1 MLNRGIYATLPAGI
15 QGFLLRNK
23 EKNVAPFCNF
33 HTTNAGRAKPPAYGS
48 GREGPARG
56 MGKRRASPMRK
67 RHAKFE
73 EGFSDEF
80 EGAWRT
86 SDR

>member
-1 MLNRGIYATLPAGI
+1 VGIWD
-15 QGFLLRNK
+15 FLLRNK
-23 EKNVAPFCNF
+23 EKIVAPFCNF
-33 HTTNAGRAKPPAYGS
+33 HTTNAGRAKPPAYGL

-67 RHAKFE
+67 RRAKFE
-73 EGFSDEF
+73 EGFSEEF

-86 SDR
+86 SD

>member
-1 MLNRGIYATLPAGI
+1 M
-15 QGFLLRNK
+15 QGFPLRNK
-23 EKNVAPFCNF
+23 KKIVAPFSNF

-56 MGKRRASPMRK
+56 MGKRRANVVCK
-67 RHAKFE
+67 RRAKFK
-73 EGFSDEF
+73 EGFSKEF

-86 SDR
+86 SD

>member
-23 EKNVAPFCNF
+23 EKNVAPFSNF
-33 HTTNAGRAKPPAYGS
+33 HTTNAGRAKPPAYGL

-56 MGKRRASPMRK
+56 MGKRRANPLRK
-67 RHAKFE
+67 LRAKFE
-73 EGFSDEF
+73 EEFSEEI

-86 SDR
+86 SD

>member
-1 MLNRGIYATLPAGI
+1 MLSRGIYATLPAGI

-23 EKNVAPFCNF
+23 EKIVAPFSNF
-33 HTTNAGRAKPPAYGS
+33 HTTNAGHAKPPAYGS

-56 MGKRRASPMRK
+56 MGKRRAIVPRK
-67 RHAKFE
+67 RRAKFKK
-73 EGFSDEF
+73 GFSEKL

-86 SDR
+86 SD

>member
-1 MLNRGIYATLPAGI
+1 MLKRGIYATLPAGI
-15 QGFLLRNK
+15 RGFLLRNK
-23 EKNVAPFCNF
+23 EKIVAPFSNF

-67 RHAKFE
+67 RRAEFKQ
-73 EGFSDEF
+73 GFSEKF
-80 EGAWRT
+80 EGARRT
-86 SDR
+86 SD